1 MTNWKNFA
9 RFVWRT
15 VMDTKLLATKGS
27 TPRLVYEALV
37 ELGRTTQVQIAERIK
52 RSPSA
57 VCKSLRLLVDE
68 GFARLASKTPNRRGS
83 GKKQFW
89 YEHTGLEIGDAPT
102 GSASQAEL
110 MMVMRGFVAGR
121 KDS

>member
-1 MTNWKNFA
+1 MET
-9 RFVWRT
+9 R
-15 VMDTKLLATKGS
+15 LLATEGS

-37 ELGRTTQVQIAERIK
+37 ALGRASQAQIAERTG

-57 VCKSLRLLVDE
+57 VCKGLRLLVDD
-68 GFARLASKTPNRRGS
+68 GFARLVSKTPNRRGS
-83 GKKQFW
+83 GKQQFW
-89 YEHTGLEIGDAPT
+89 YERTERELGDASAG
-102 GSASQAEL
+102 GSSQAEL